1 MIFYVLYDKI
11 KTPKSYKKKGNKQMK
26 IGIDIG
32 GSHVGIGLVDEF
44 RKHTTEERKIYSR
57 KNRKQKVK

>member
-1 MIFYVLYDKI
+1 
-11 KTPKSYKKKGNKQMK
+11 MK

-44 RKHTTEERKIYSR
+44 GNIQQKKEKYSR
-57 KNRKQKVK
+57 KNRKRKSNK

>member
-1 MIFYVLYDKI
+1 MKIYVLYDKI

-32 GSHVGIGLVDEF
+32 GSHVGI

-57 KNRKQKVK
+57 KNRKRKSNK